1 MVNLRTKKE
10 IEKIKD
16 AAKISAQALLV
27 GGELC
32 KAGVTSLEIDKAIEK
47 FILKQGATP
56 SFLNYN
62 VY

>member
-16 AAKISAQALLV
+16 AARISAQALLV

-32 KAGVTSLEIDKAIEK
+32 KAGVTSLEIYI
-47 FILKQGATP
+47 
-56 SFLNYN
+56 
-62 VY
+62 